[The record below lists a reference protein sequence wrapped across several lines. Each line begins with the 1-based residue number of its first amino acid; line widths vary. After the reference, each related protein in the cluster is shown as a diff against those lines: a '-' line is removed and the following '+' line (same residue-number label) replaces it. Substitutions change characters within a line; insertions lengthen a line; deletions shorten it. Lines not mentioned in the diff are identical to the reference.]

1 MKLCKNVGLRSICI
15 THFVISTINENQKNL
30 YQFADNNHP
39 MKRFPIL
46 KLTQSFISTLA
57 LTLGLSAAAYAGID
71 GLPSGV
77 KDEDSSPQWESI
89 KAKLFPGKQI
99 FAARDRVQLEVPTRA
114 AYGAA
119 VPVKIISPQ
128 MQSKEQYVKRLYLI
142 VDKNPSPVAAII
154 DYSLKVGHAD
164 LETRLR
170 VDEYSHIR
178 AIIELSDGQLFSDAR
193 YVKVSGGCSAPPN
206 RDNPSEIGKTVFRLP
221 EATKQGEEMAVNV
234 MVRHPNDTGFE
245 LNNITVM
252 YIPPHFIRT
261 IDVTF
266 NGEPVMKAEMDF
278 SIAENPNL
286 RFKLLADKAGELKA
300 EVEDSKEQRFV
311 GTASVK
317 FSP

>member
-1 MKLCKNVGLRSICI
+1 MQRLFIPKFTV
-15 THFVISTINENQKNL
+15 F
-30 YQFADNNHP
+30 
-39 MKRFPIL
+39 
-46 KLTQSFISTLA
+46 LTTLSV
-57 LTLGLSAAAYAGID
+57 LIFGLSATAHAGIE

-77 KDEDSSPQWESI
+77 KDEDSSPQWENL
-89 KAKLFPGKQI
+89 KAKLFAGRQI
-99 FAARDRVQLEVPTRA
+99 FAARDRIQLDVPTRA

-119 VPVKIISPQ
+119 VPVKITSPQ
-128 MQSKEQYVKRLYLI
+128 AQTKEQYVKRLYLI
-142 VDKNPSPVAAII
+142 VDKNPSPVAAVI

-178 AIIELSDGQLFSDAR
+178 VVIELSDGQLFSDAR

-206 RDNPSEIGKTVFRLP
+206 RENPNEIGRTVFRIP
-221 EATKQGEEMAVNV
+221 DVAKQGEEMAVNV

-261 IDVTF
+261 VDVTF

-278 SIAENPNL
+278 SVAENPNL
-286 RFKLLADKAGELKA
+286 RFKLLADKGGELKA
-300 EVEDSKEQRFV
+300 EVEDSKEQHFV
-311 GTASVK
+311 GTALVK
-317 FSP
+317 LSP